1 MEIVRKSSLL
11 ASRGLLILGCL
22 LFATAFISSALYAFY
37 IAPPLYAAG
46 AIATAI
52 IVMLAAAY
60 GLNRIGSRMWFT
72 IGLVITAFAARLLW
86 VLWIDTP
93 PASDFL
99 FMYNAASSAAVG
111 DFSFND
117 TEYFSAWVY
126 QMGFTMYEALIISLF
141 NEPMLILKLI
151 NVCVTTVTVW
161 VVYKAASSVFNE
173 RSGRIAGFAYAFYIP
188 NIMMCSVSSN
198 QHFSTLFFMMGCL
211 AAVAKRW
218 QTSRSQWLVIGVCF
232 GLGQLFRPIGG
243 IFIAGLA
250 VYLLLCHL
258 LPQFSRRKLLASV
271 FKLAGVIAVFYAI
284 QLLVSSLF
292 MQAGYTEYPLSN
304 REPYWKFMVGLN
316 AATDGKWS
324 LEDGKYVLQF
334 KLGEER
340 DAAELAVVKERLQDK
355 AAVAALFARKFVF
368 FWGAKDDAAMW
379 SLGEM
384 NLPVLQISV
393 ERIDGAS
400 YTAMSLF
407 GVLALIAL
415 LRRKTVSRSTLF
427 LVLLL
432 GYAAIHLAIE
442 IQARYRLDIMPAF
455 IILQSY
461 GVYWLLQRLRNLKL
475 FKARTS

>member
-1 MEIVRKSSLL
+1 MEIARKSSLF
-11 ASRGLLILGCL
+11 ASRGLLVLGCL
-22 LFATAFISSALYAFY
+22 LFATAFISSTLNAFY
-37 IAPPLYAAG
+37 TINSPLYAAG
-46 AIATAI
+46 AIAAAVI
-52 IVMLAAAY
+52 IMLAASY
-60 GLNRIGSRMWFT
+60 GLNRIASRVWFT
-72 IGLVITAFAARLLW
+72 IGLIGVALAARLVW
-86 VLWIDTP
+86 ILWIDTP

-99 FMYNAASSAAVG
+99 FMYTAAQSAAVG

-126 QMGFTMYEALIISLF
+126 QMGFTMYEALVISLF

-151 NVCVTTVTVW
+151 NVFVSSATVW
-161 VVYKAASSVFNE
+161 IVYKAGSSVFNE
-173 RSGRIAGFAYAFYIP
+173 RSGRIAGFAYALYMP
-188 NIMMCSVSSN
+188 NIMMCSVLSN
-198 QHFSTLFFMMGCL
+198 QHFSTLFFMMGCMV
-211 AAVAKRW
+211 AVAKRW
-218 QTSRSQWLVIGVCF
+218 QTSRSQWLVIGLCF

-250 VYLLLCHL
+250 VYLLICHL
-258 LPQFSRRKLLASV
+258 LPQLTRRRLFVSV
-271 FKLAGVIAVFYAI
+271 TKLAGVIAVFYAI

-292 MQAGYTEYPLSN
+292 MQAGYTEYPLTN

-324 LEDGKYVLQF
+324 LEDGKYVLQY

-355 AAVAALFARKFVF
+355 AAVAALFARKLVF

-384 NLPVLQISV
+384 NLPVLQANA
-393 ERIDGAS
+393 ERIERAS
-400 YTAMSLF
+400 YAAMSLF

-415 LRRKTVSRSTLF
+415 LKRRTVSGSTLF

-442 IQARYRLDIMPAF
+442 IQARYRLDLMPAF

-461 GVYWLLQRLRNLKL
+461 GVYWLLQRLRK
-475 FKARTS
+475 FKGH